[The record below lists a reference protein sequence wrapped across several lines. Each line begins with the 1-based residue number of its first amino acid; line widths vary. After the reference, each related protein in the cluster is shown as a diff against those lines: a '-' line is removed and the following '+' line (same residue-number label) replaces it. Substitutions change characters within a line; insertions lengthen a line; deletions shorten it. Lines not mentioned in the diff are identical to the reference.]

1 MSPQAAQGLVLIF
14 FAWGSQFLRRGGTL
28 FRMEE
33 SRPVRSLRS
42 IRVPSR
48 MSGWFQLSRA
58 RRDRVNPHLSP
69 RIISSHRCSVLAR
82 CIDSRAGNGRTAACV
97 YSTSA
102 LPRYGSR
109 ERRVGVA
116 VAARIAGVSSVMVG
130 FIITLSAG
138 AVLDS
143 AHWEADDLG
152 SA

>member
-14 FAWGSQFLRRGGTL
+14 FARGSQFLRRGGTL
-28 FRMEE
+28 FHMEE

-48 MSGWFQLSRA
+48 MSGWFRLSREGATGLIPIFLRASFRPIGAPCWHGASTAVREMTA
-58 RRDRVNPHLSP
+58 RLLASIPHP
-69 RIISSHRCSVLAR
+69 F
-82 CIDSRAGNGRTAACV
+82 
-97 YSTSA
+97 

-116 VAARIAGVSSVMVG
+116 IAARIAGVSSVMVG